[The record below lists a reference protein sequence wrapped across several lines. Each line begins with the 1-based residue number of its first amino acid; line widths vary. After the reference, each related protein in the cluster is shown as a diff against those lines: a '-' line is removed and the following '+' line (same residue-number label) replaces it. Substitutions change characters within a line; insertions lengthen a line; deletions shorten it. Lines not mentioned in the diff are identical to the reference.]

1 MTRKCGRLTKR
12 GTTCG
17 QVLQPHEIA
26 CIAHATRTEQE
37 QAYQLLKAQQET
49 RR

>member
-1 MTRKCGRLTKR
+1 MSRKCGRLTKR

-26 CIAHATRTEQE
+26 CIAHATPAERD
-37 QAYQLLKAQQET
+37 QAYQLLMAQQEA